1 MSKIYDKIY
10 PNEPDQKDNKI
21 FQQSIRLSWTELPHF
36 MKTQKKI
43 ILGNFLSD
51 IDAYF
56 TLIDSE
62 KCPRKKLLNLK
73 AIYDSIGFLLK
84 LNGTGPDTGVD
95 DQLPILNFGLVK
107 AQQLRIFSNG
117 KYMILYIGDKKS
129 KLEGNQLTQLLLACE
144 FIANI
149 KYSDLNEV
157 TKEEYIEKC
166 NKATNIDN
174 NTQKL

>member
-1 MSKIYDKIY
+1 
-10 PNEPDQKDNKI
+10 
-21 FQQSIRLSWTELPHF
+21 
-36 MKTQKKI
+36 MKTKKTF

-51 IDAYF
+51 IDSYF
-56 TLIDSE
+56 KLIESE

-84 LNGTGPDTGVD
+84 LNGTGPDAGVD
-95 DQLPILNFGLVK
+95 DHLPILNFGLVK
-107 AQQLRIFSNG
+107 TQQLRIFSSG
-117 KYMILYIGDKKS
+117 KYMKLYIGNKKN
-129 KLEGNQLTQLLLACE
+129 KLEGNQLTQLLSACE

-157 TKEEYIEKC
+157 TEEEYIEKC